1 MKNKIQTLIIFCFA
15 LFGLS
20 CDSLDVENQDQPET
34 IRVLSTPEDY
44 GSALDGAAYSWFN
57 GLFKYFPSM
66 TLLVAADVGSS
77 SWGNFGMRDV
87 GTKGAPYGLGPHNAI
102 NNTVTYGSRAFL
114 EVPYSALYAT
124 TTSANDIV
132 VAVKNSENLDPD
144 IVNQYYAYA
153 YFLRGIGFGYLGLLF
168 DKALIFD
175 EDTDL
180 ESLTYEDFVPYSQ
193 VAEQAI
199 KDLNSAIEYATL
211 ASGIEIK
218 AFNGVT
224 INKEQLIQ
232 IAFGYIA
239 KFFVQ
244 TARTV
249 SETNSIDDWQS
260 IVRVT
265 ELANLEYDFSA
276 IGDGETWWTHS
287 FLSHNPGWMRVDQ
300 KIINMVNPSSPY
312 PYPEAG
318 YGSDEAEVAAQ
329 DARFGSTPEHQFR
342 FAGAAPFRANRGIY
356 FYSSW
361 KFNEHDAFRLNG
373 AKGPFPI
380 LKAREIKL
388 YRAEALA
395 RLGIPGAAEIVNETR
410 VGKGKKEP
418 ATDGD
423 SDLLDKIFYERYLEL
438 YDTPGTG
445 FFDRRRT
452 DDLGDKQFLHFPVPA
467 RNLNTWDAELYTTGG

>member
-1 MKNKIQTLIIFCFA
+1 MKNKIQTLIIFCIA
-15 LFGLS
+15 LFIFS
-20 CDSLDVENQDQPET
+20 CDSLDVENQNEPET
-34 IRVLSTPEDY
+34 ERVLSTPEDY
-44 GSALDGAAYSWFN
+44 GSALDGAAFSWFN
-57 GLFKYFPSM
+57 GLFKATPAM

-102 NNTVTYGSRAFL
+102 NNTVIYSYRSFL

-132 VAVKNSENLDPD
+132 IAVKNSENLDSD
-144 IVNQYYAYA
+144 IANQYNAYA

-180 ESLTYEDFVPYSQ
+180 ESLTYEDFVTYSQ
-193 VAEQAI
+193 VTEQAI

-211 ASGIEIK
+211 ASSIEIK
-218 AFNGVT
+218 AFNGAT

-232 IAFGYIA
+232 IANGYAI
-239 KFFVQ
+239 KFIVQ
-244 TARTV
+244 SARTV
-249 SETNSIDDWQS
+249 AETSAINWQTVASRSEN
-260 IVRVT
+260 
-265 ELANLEYDFSA
+265 ANLENDFSA
-276 IGDGETWWTHS
+276 VGDGQTWWTHS
-287 FLSHNPGWMRVDQ
+287 FYSTNPGWMRVDQ
-300 KIINMVNPSSPY
+300 KIINSVNPSSPY

-318 YGSDEAEVAAQ
+318 YVSDEAEVAAQ
-329 DARFGSTPEHQFR
+329 DARFGSTPDHQFR

-361 KFNEHDAFRLNG
+361 KFNEHDVFRLNG
-373 AKGPFPI
+373 ARGPFPI
-380 LKAREIKL
+380 LKAREAKL

-410 VGKGKKEP
+410 VGKGQKEP
-418 ATDGD
+418 ATDSD
-423 SDLLDKIFYERYLEL
+423 PDLLDKIFYERYLEL

-452 DDLGDKQFLHFPVPA
+452 DDLGDKQFLHFPIPA
-467 RNLNTWDAELYTTGG
+467 RNLNTWEAELYTTGG